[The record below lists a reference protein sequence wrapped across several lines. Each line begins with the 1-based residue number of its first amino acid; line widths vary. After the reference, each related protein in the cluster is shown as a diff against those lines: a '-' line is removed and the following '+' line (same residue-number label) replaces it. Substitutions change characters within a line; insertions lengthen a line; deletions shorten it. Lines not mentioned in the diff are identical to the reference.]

1 MESAFSWI
9 GAIIEWFGLFIP
21 RRVIVRKTDRL
32 IKFTYN
38 GEVIEKKPGIRWY
51 WPFTTEIVELTV
63 VRQPLDIRATRFTTK
78 DNRPCIADCTVVYYI
93 QDPVK
98 FLTENY
104 DGHLALSECVSSNL
118 RDALSEMD
126 FEEIQHSE
134 SVNESLT
141 SIIADQVGEFG
152 VEIEYVRLQDFT
164 WVIPISIMGT
174 ESNKITV

>member
-9 GAIIEWFGLFIP
+9 GSIIEWFGLFIP

-38 GEVIEKKPGIRWY
+38 GKVIEKDPGIRWY
-51 WPFTTEIVELTV
+51 WPFTTEVVELTI

-78 DNRPCIADCTVVYYI
+78 DNIACIADCTVVYWI
-93 QDPVK
+93 EDPVK

-118 RDALSEMD
+118 RSILSDMD
-126 FEEIQHSE
+126 FAEIQHSE

-141 SIIADQVGEFG
+141 SIISDQVDDFG

-164 WVIPISIMGT
+164 FVIPISITGNDQ
-174 ESNKITV
+174 NKIIQ